1 MSARADHKIIYRLIE
16 SGSSVIDI
24 GCGEGRL
31 LKLLCKKKNMHLNG
45 MDIDSKNV
53 ASAISKGLNVIQ
65 GDADVD
71 LGYYADKC
79 FDWAILCQTSQATKN
94 PKNVIQQ
101 ALRVAKKVIIVIPNF
116 GFIQNRLHLAI
127 KGKMPVTKNL
137 SFSWYETPN
146 IHFCTILDM
155 HGLLKNDIKCKIE
168 KKYYLIGKYFI
179 KFFNDGRFLPN
190 IFGKYG
196 IFVVKD

>member
-1 MSARADHKIIYRLIE
+1 MSARIDHKIIYRLIKN
-16 SGSSVIDI
+16 GSSVIDI

-31 LKLLCKKKNMHLNG
+31 LKLLSKKKNMHLNG

-71 LGYYADKC
+71 LGYYGNKS

-94 PKNVIQQ
+94 PKKVIEE
-101 ALRVAKKVIIVIPNF
+101 ALRIAKKVIIVIPNF
-116 GFIQNRLHLAI
+116 GFIQNRFYLAI

-146 IHFCTILDM
+146 IHFCTIVDM
-155 HGLLKNDIKCKIE
+155 HQLLKNELHCKIE
-168 KKYYLIGKYFI
+168 RKYYLIGKYFI
-179 KFFNDGRFLPN
+179 KFFSDGHFLPN

-196 IFVVKD
+196 VFVVKS